1 VIEITFVGMY
11 ADTSPACVSI
21 TGSAVSE
28 PPEYGSIAISSS
40 AAFACALSAFSASLL
55 PSLPTCA

>member
-21 TGSAVSE
+21 TGSAVIE
-28 PPEYGSIAISSS
+28 PPPRSS
-40 AAFACALSAFSASLL
+40 LSLTARSSRRL
-55 PSLPTCA
+55 CR